1 MILNELTHSY
11 LGKLLHYVFQ
21 LLPVNMYR
29 HTRFSLNMSSSFEF
43 FPLNVIAITSLN
55 EIRFMVSC
63 NLQIIGHGCNIFIN
77 SHLGE
82 ANIV

>member
-1 MILNELTHSY
+1 
-11 LGKLLHYVFQ
+11 
-21 LLPVNMYR
+21 
-29 HTRFSLNMSSSFEF
+29 MSSSFEF

-77 SHLGE
+77 SYLGE
-82 ANIV
+82 ANIG